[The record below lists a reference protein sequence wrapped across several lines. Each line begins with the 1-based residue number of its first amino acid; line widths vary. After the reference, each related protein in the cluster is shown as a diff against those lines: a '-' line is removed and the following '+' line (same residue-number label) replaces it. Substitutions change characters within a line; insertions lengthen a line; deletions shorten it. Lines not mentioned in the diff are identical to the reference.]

1 MDAAPASLT
10 EASPPSASAPALN
23 PLTKQLLEGSIAAL
37 ILRLGWPNMMIML
50 VQAGTS
56 LIDTWWLA
64 KLGNDALGGMALV
77 FPFVML
83 VGTISGGS
91 IGAGISACVARA
103 LGARRP
109 EEASAVLLHGII
121 INVVLGLLLTAVMLL
136 FGREIFMATG
146 GRGKALEAA
155 VTYSRV
161 VFAGNTLFWLLNG
174 FAGVIR
180 GTGNMLV
187 PALVTCGGVLIMLPL
202 SPCLI
207 FGLGPFP
214 HLGIAGSALSLV
226 TYYLVGAAILFWY
239 ILSGRCI
246 VGFARSRLRLSI
258 FSSILSIGVLGAII
272 SLQMNFT
279 AAVNN
284 AFVAAAAGS
293 SAVAGFGTAARLE
306 FLMVPIGF
314 GLGGPLVALVG
325 TSMGAGDKSRALRF
339 VLIGGAIAFAI
350 TETVGLCAA
359 IFPQA
364 WLNLFTHEPSA
375 VAVGVSYLRVVG
387 PTFGFYGLGVAT
399 YFALLGARKLFWP
412 VAAGFVRTVVAISGG
427 AVTVLWFGSLSG
439 MLAVLAV
446 ALILY
451 GTIPLLAVR
460 DADWRG

>member
-1 MDAAPASLT
+1 MDAAPASVI
-10 EASPPSASAPALN
+10 EASPLPQPALN
-23 PLTKQLLEGSIAAL
+23 PLTRRLLEGSIAPL
-37 ILRLGWPNMMIML
+37 ILRLGWPNMLIMF
-50 VQAGTS
+50 VQAATS
-56 LIDTWWLA
+56 LVDTWWLA

-109 EEASAVLLHGII
+109 AEASAVLLHGII
-121 INVVLGLLLTAVMLL
+121 INVALGLLVTAVMLL
-136 FGREIFMATG
+136 FGREIFAASG
-146 GRGKALEAA
+146 GRGGALEAA
-155 VTYSRV
+155 VTYSRI
-161 VFAGNTLFWLLNG
+161 VFAGSTLFWLLNG

-214 HLGIAGSALSLV
+214 ALGIAGSALSLV
-226 TYYLVGAAILFWY
+226 TYYLVGAAILLWY
-239 ILSGRCI
+239 IASGRCI
-246 VGFARSRLRLSI
+246 VSFARTRLSWSI
-258 FSSILSIGVLGAII
+258 FSGVLSIGALGAII

-284 AFVAAAAGS
+284 AFVATAAGA

-325 TSMGAGDKSRALRF
+325 TSIGAGEKARALRF

-350 TETVGLCAA
+350 TESIGLCAA
-359 IFPQA
+359 IFPEV
-364 WLNLFTHEPSA
+364 WLNLFTHEPNA
-375 VAVGVSYLRVVG
+375 VAAGVSYLRHVG

-412 VAAGFVRTVVAISGG
+412 VAAGFIRTGIAIGGG
-427 AVTVLWFGSLSG
+427 AVAVLLFSSLQG
-439 MLAVLAV
+439 MLVVLAI
-446 ALILY
+446 ALVLY
-451 GTIPLLAVR
+451 GTVPLLAIR
-460 DADWRG
+460 GGDWTNS